1 MAITLADVKVYL
13 RIDSDVE
20 DALLTKLMAVSGAV
34 LKGAVDNYD
43 LLISLKPQ
51 LEEKGDMVQL
61 TLIADLY
68 ENRNLE
74 GQAPQSY
81 SRVVETMLHQ
91 LQYERDLSADEL
103 QALIDEQEDEPAEEP
118 TEEPSGEP
126 TGEPTGEPSGEPT
139 GDPTTPGSDDP

>member
-20 DALLTKLMAVSGAV
+20 DALLNKLMAVSSAI

-43 LLISLKPQ
+43 LLISPKPQ

-91 LQYERDLSADEL
+91 LQYESDLSADEL
-103 QALIDEQEDEPAEEP
+103 QKLIDEQTQEEPTEEP
-118 TEEPSGEP
+118 TEEPSEP
-126 TGEPTGEPSGEPT
+126 TE
-139 GDPTTPGSDDP
+139 PGSDEP

>member
-20 DALLTKLMAVSGAV
+20 DALLNKLMAVSRTV
-34 LKGAVDNYD
+34 LTGAVDNYD
-43 LLISLKPQ
+43 LLITLKPQ

-61 TLIADLY
+61 TLVADLY

-81 SRVVETMLHQ
+81 SRIVETMLHQ
-91 LQYERDLSADEL
+91 LQYESDLSADEL
-103 QALIDEQEDEPAEEP
+103 QKLIDEQAQGEPTEEP
-118 TEEPSGEP
+118 TEEPAEDPTEP
-126 TGEPTGEPSGEPT
+126 TE
-139 GDPTTPGSDDP
+139 PGSDEP

>member
-20 DALLTKLMAVSGAV
+20 DALLNKLMAVSSAI

-91 LQYERDLSADEL
+91 LQYESDLSADEL
-103 QALIDEQEDEPAEEP
+103 QKMIEEQEEEPGEEP
-118 TEEPSGEP
+118 TEEPSGEPAGEPSGEP
-126 TGEPTGEPSGEPT
+126 TGEPTGEPA
-139 GDPTTPGSDDP
+139 TPGSDDP

>member
-20 DALLTKLMAVSGAV
+20 DALLNKLMAVSSAI

-91 LQYERDLSADEL
+91 LQYESDLSADEL
-103 QALIDEQEDEPAEEP
+103 QALIDEQEDEPAE
-118 TEEPSGEP
+118 EP

>member
-20 DALLTKLMAVSGAV
+20 DALLNKLMAVSSAI

-81 SRVVETMLHQ
+81 SRIVETMLHQ
-91 LQYERDLSADEL
+91 LQYESDLSADEL
-103 QALIDEQEDEPAEEP
+103 QKLIDEQAQEEPTEEP
-118 TEEPSGEP
+118 TEEPSEP
-126 TGEPTGEPSGEPT
+126 TE
-139 GDPTTPGSDDP
+139 PGSDEP

>member
-91 LQYERDLSADEL
+91 LQYESDLSADEL